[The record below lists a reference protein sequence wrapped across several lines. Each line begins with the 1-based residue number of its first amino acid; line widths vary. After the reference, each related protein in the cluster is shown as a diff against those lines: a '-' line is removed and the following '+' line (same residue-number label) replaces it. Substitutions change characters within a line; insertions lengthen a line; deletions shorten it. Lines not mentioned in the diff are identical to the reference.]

1 MRMQDVQIGDELPP
15 LARMVTREDV
25 QRYAAVSGDRN
36 PLHRDDGVA
45 RRAGYP
51 GIIAHGMFTLG
62 LLGSCVVAWTGD
74 PAGVIRLRAAFR
86 APVFMGE
93 TIVAGGRVRSVDP
106 DAGTATVEGWVTLER
121 AGLVQY
127 AVKKAEL
134 WVRLDRP
141 TS

>member
-15 LARMVTREDV
+15 LARTVTREDV
-25 QRYAAVSGDRN
+25 ETYATVSGDHN
-36 PLHRDDGVA
+36 PLHRDDEVA

-74 PAGVIRLRAAFR
+74 PSGVIRMRAAFR

-106 DAGTATVEGWVTLER
+106 EAGRATVEGWVTLER
-121 AGLVQY
+121 ASLIQY
-127 AVKKAEL
+127 AVKKGEV
-134 WVRLDRP
+134 WVRLD
-141 TS
+141 

>member
-1 MRMQDVQIGDELPP
+1 MRVRDVRVGDELPP

-25 QRYAAVSGDRN
+25 DTYAAVSGDHN
-36 PLHRDDGVA
+36 PLHRDDVVA

-74 PAGVIRLRAAFR
+74 PAAVIRMKAAFR

-93 TIVAGGRVRSVDP
+93 TIVAGGRVRSVD
-106 DAGTATVEGWVTLER
+106 AGAGSATVEGWVTLER
-121 AGLVQY
+121 AGLTQY
-127 AVKKAEL
+127 AVKKGEV
-134 WVRLDRP
+134 WVRLD
-141 TS
+141 